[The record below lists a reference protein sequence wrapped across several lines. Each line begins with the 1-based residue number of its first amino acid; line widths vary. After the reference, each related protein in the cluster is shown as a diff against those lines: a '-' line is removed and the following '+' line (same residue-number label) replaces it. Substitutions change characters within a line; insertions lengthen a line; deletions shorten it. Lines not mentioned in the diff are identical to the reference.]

1 MFRFMTREMFDLLII
16 VVILVGSVLAAI
28 RLRQDLSRP
37 LPSDDSNQPTQP
49 SNKQK

>member
-16 VVILVGSVLAAI
+16 AVILVGLVLAAI

-37 LPSDDSNQPTQP
+37 LPSEDHEQPTQP
-49 SNKQK
+49 TKQK